1 MKTLLTK
8 NLLTFAW
15 VTLLLTIIFRAGLST
30 AITNKMTI
38 AIILCAIIYAIL
50 MWFNGRYFGKK
61 DYEYLPLYDVGFRFH
76 LSTFI
81 AHNTVS
87 LLWFVFAF
95 ESKYENIKVIY
106 ITALI
111 WLFFLILHFLYFLS
125 IRKSSI
131 KNLDKDN
138 LFE

>member
-8 NLLTFAW
+8 NLLTFTW

>member
-8 NLLTFAW
+8 NLLTFTW

-111 WLFFLILHFLYFLS
+111 WLVFLILHFLYFLS

>member
-8 NLLTFAW
+8 NLLTFTW

-38 AIILCAIIYAIL
+38 AIILCAVIYAIL

-111 WLFFLILHFLYFLS
+111 WLVFLIMHFLYFLS

>member
-8 NLLTFAW
+8 NLLTFTW

-38 AIILCAIIYAIL
+38 AIILCAVIYAIL

-111 WLFFLILHFLYFLS
+111 WLVFLILHFLYFLS

>member
-8 NLLTFAW
+8 NLLTFTW

-38 AIILCAIIYAIL
+38 AIILCAVIYAIL